1 MLVLSRK
8 KDESIVI
15 NNNVKVVVV
24 AIAGDKV
31 RLGVEAP
38 RDVSV
43 HRNEVWEAIQRNKPA
58 SAEREKVGRK
68 HEFDSSRT
76 CNYCGI
82 AAERVDGIAENE
94 DCPARNR
101 GKS

>member
-15 NNNVKVVVV
+15 NDNVRVVVV
-24 AIAGDKV
+24 DIVGDKV

-43 HRNEVWEAIQRNKPA
+43 HRSEVWEAIQRNKSA